1 MADVSH
7 RPGDIAGHPDASEM
21 RERYAKMLGTRGVAA
36 VEELVLLAGIYA
48 AISAWTVHFAAA
60 KPELA
65 LSNLICGIAIAVL
78 GLAMSMAPER
88 SQDLNFVVLL
98 LGVWLIISPW
108 VVSRDAGTGAIL
120 SNVIT
125 GACVCLFALVAGGL
139 LMSKGRSGR
148 RTT

>member
-21 RERYAKMLGTRGVAA
+21 RERYSRVLQSRGVTA
-36 VEELVLLAGIYA
+36 VEELVILAGIYA
-48 AISAWTVHFAAA
+48 AISAWTVHFSAA

-65 LSNLICGIAIAVL
+65 ISNLVVGIALAVL
-78 GLAMSMAPER
+78 GLCMSMAPER
-88 SQDLNFVVLL
+88 TGDLNFAVLL
-98 LGVWLIISPW
+98 LGAWLIVSPW

-125 GACVCLFALVAGGL
+125 GACVCLFALTAGGL
-139 LMSKGRSGR
+139 LMSKSRKTG
-148 RTT
+148 

>member
-21 RERYAKMLGTRGVAA
+21 RERYARMLETRGVAA
-36 VEELVLLAGIYA
+36 VEELVILAGLYA
-48 AISAWTVHFAAA
+48 AVSAWAVHFAR
-60 KPELA
+60 PELT
-65 LSNLICGIAIAVL
+65 LSNLVIGLSIAAL
-78 GLAMSMAPER
+78 GLCMSMAPER

-98 LGVWLIISPW
+98 LGVWLIVSPW
-108 VVSRDAGTGAIL
+108 VVARDAGTGAIV

-139 LMSKGRSGR
+139 LMSKSR
-148 RTT
+148 RTG